1 MLTQRVLLA
10 GWLAR
15 PPRRGSDSK
24 SVNTHAPR
32 QTTWDVSSNMHGHE
46 LISTHSKNFEVS
58 GCDLWATADL
68 FGSGSATADG
78 TCSLRTTRQ
87 MNRAPPVRVCLIP
100 VRQGKRC
107 VLLRQKTPDQRDRGN
122 LIAGRLRCSVL
133 RCGKQA
139 MVAGLRATVRKRD
152 FSILRHLYIKL
163 IILPRQAWDK
173 HMENS
178 KKDAFL
184 QGSSRTT
191 LRDRAAAATGSM
203 AYSR

>member
-1 MLTQRVLLA
+1 VLTQRVLLA

-87 MNRAPPVRVCLIP
+87 MNRAPPVRICLIP

-122 LIAGRLRCSVL
+122 QSDRRPFALFCVALWKTGYGGGFASYGKETRLF
-133 RCGKQA
+133 
-139 MVAGLRATVRKRD
+139 D
-152 FSILRHLYIKL
+152 FAPFI
-163 IILPRQAWDK
+163 
-173 HMENS
+173 
-178 KKDAFL
+178 
-184 QGSSRTT
+184 
-191 LRDRAAAATGSM
+191 
-203 AYSR
+203 